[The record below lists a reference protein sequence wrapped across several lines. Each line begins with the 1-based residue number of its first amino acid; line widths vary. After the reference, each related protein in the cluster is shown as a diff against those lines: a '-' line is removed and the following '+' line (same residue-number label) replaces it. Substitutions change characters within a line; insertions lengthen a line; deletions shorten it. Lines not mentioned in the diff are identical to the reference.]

1 MLPGFSWL
9 VDRFCCAPPGASLFF
24 ACAKQSKQ
32 KKHTPTY
39 GSSLCSDSP
48 RSGAAPQARTR
59 RPPHEGTSCPIGAF
73 SASCLETCCATPA
86 LGLLTGMVRPP
97 KLCISTQLTT
107 TTQSNARTDIPVRRV
122 SGIGVQGV
130 ERHGCR
136 ERHDGPGM
144 ALRDVPLERRWSE
157 RTPSAQRLGPYVGCV
172 SSWLLLLAAGR
183 RSDSKKK

>member
-1 MLPGFSWL
+1 MLFDSS
-9 VDRFCCAPPGASLFF
+9 CCAPPGASLFF
-24 ACAKQSKQ
+24 VCAKQSKQ
-32 KKHTPTY
+32 KKAPPGIRVSLRETP
-39 GSSLCSDSP
+39 L
-48 RSGAAPQARTR
+48 APVPLR
-59 RPPHEGTSCPIGAF
+59 RHAPKRHPWRIGAF

-86 LGLLTGMVRPP
+86 LGLLTRMVRPP

>member
-1 MLPGFSWL
+1 MGLAIRCCFLCWADYRCCLIAPVAPRRAPHFSL
-9 VDRFCCAPPGASLFF
+9 FAQSKVSKRKRPPGIRVSLRE
-24 ACAKQSKQ
+24 
-32 KKHTPTY
+32 TP
-39 GSSLCSDSP
+39 L
-48 RSGAAPQARTR
+48 APVPLR
-59 RPPHEGTSCPIGAF
+59 RHAPKRHPWRIGAF

-86 LGLLTGMVRPP
+86 LGLLTRMVRPP

-172 SSWLLLLAAGR
+172 SSWLLLLAA
-183 RSDSKKK
+183 